1 MEFVAPDK
9 NNKEDI
15 EFLLQLYND
24 PLVKNEGLNSID
36 NTTIYKK
43 DIINTI
49 EYFELHN
56 YYFYIINYNNIK
68 CGIIMIYD
76 IKGSSASLGIA
87 ISEKFRNKS
96 IARSAFNKVFSFL
109 KLINIYTIYGL
120 VYKDNVISRK
130 LVKHFDFEEGP
141 DEFMDIDGKKI
152 YYNIF
157 TKHL

>member
-56 YYFYIINYNNIK
+56 YYFYIINYNSR
-68 CGIIMIYD
+68 GIINKVLNKIEGKTLNSD
-76 IKGSSASLGIA
+76 FNSKIKSANLSTDYNVEQA
-87 ISEKFRNKS
+87 ISDIETLDLNT
-96 IARSAFNKVFSFL
+96 INLPVV
-109 KLINIYTIYGL
+109 INIDDITSS
-120 VYKDNVISRK
+120 NVS
-130 LVKHFDFEEGP
+130 
-141 DEFMDIDGKKI
+141 IDQNSLERAKILLKELKGK
-152 YYNIF
+152 NINII
-157 TKHL
+157 